1 MTVEFEFD
9 IGEGVK
15 IPALDCEGVVSMAR
29 IERIRE
35 YYVSYWFEGKYEHA
49 WLPYFELKKL

>member
-9 IGEGVK
+9 IGETVS
-15 IPALDCEGVVSMAR
+15 IIELQCTGVVSMAR

-49 WLPYFELKKL
+49 WLPYFELQKL